1 MNTTEG
7 IYNSHYAVNN
17 AIDALNGDDGLN
29 VSTKAIMLRFM
40 IHIVGDIHQ
49 PLHSIELFNKTYVNG
64 DYGGNLE
71 YITTY
76 ISKIKTKL
84 HMYFDS
90 GAELL

>member
-40 IHIVGDIHQ
+40 IHVVGDIHQ
-49 PLHSIELFNKTYVNG
+49 PLHSIELFN
-64 DYGGNLE
+64 
-71 YITTY
+71 
-76 ISKIKTKL
+76 
-84 HMYFDS
+84 
-90 GAELL
+90 